1 MVQDFVKEW
10 KALGWYKANNPGK
23 NATNLK
29 EKIVEHITKKRIL
42 KKRSLIPDTY
52 LRTMAQ
58 DSSSYNPFQN
68 QYYFYC
74 KGEFL
79 QWAEDQFKTDLAA
92 GAKKSKPAVNDII
105 RLFSIAT
112 SETNRDL
119 VTNLGYGKAFKRS
132 DLDGSMSLFDSIM
145 TKFSIQFND
154 TSLTFVKPQRACYL
168 ATTQELNPNE
178 MERILIKR
186 NHEWMGSLYKK
197 TLGEYNKAF
206 KKWTKGTGGGSGSE
220 ENFQDWELRE
230 KTEEF
235 ANYSNSGSVDY
246 LAYMLMLDK
255 QAGYVI
261 NTINESA
268 PDGTVNEDGTM
279 TRNGKQP
286 NGTPK
291 KKRKTA
297 VDKVATAAKE
307 MQDDMKDILK
317 ETMSI
322 LAGVTGE
329 TDSNTASNFN
339 QAAALTLDT
348 EHKALD
354 GMAKCYQLIN
364 NLEAQI
370 EAINRKKTDASAT
383 DGGASKMEEKIG
395 MLEKALFATY
405 ARLAKFSE

>member
-1 MVQDFVKEW
+1 
-10 KALGWYKANNPGK
+10 
-23 NATNLK
+23 
-29 EKIVEHITKKRIL
+29 
-42 KKRSLIPDTY
+42 
-52 LRTMAQ
+52 
-58 DSSSYNPFQN
+58 
-68 QYYFYC
+68 
-74 KGEFL
+74 
-79 QWAEDQFKTDLAA
+79 
-92 GAKKSKPAVNDII
+92 
-105 RLFSIAT
+105 
-112 SETNRDL
+112 
-119 VTNLGYGKAFKRS
+119 
-132 DLDGSMSLFDSIM
+132 
-145 TKFSIQFND
+145 
-154 TSLTFVKPQRACYL
+154 
-168 ATTQELNPNE
+168 
-178 MERILIKR
+178 
-186 NHEWMGSLYKK
+186 
-197 TLGEYNKAF
+197 
-206 KKWTKGTGGGSGSE
+206 
-220 ENFQDWELRE
+220 
-230 KTEEF
+230 
-235 ANYSNSGSVDY
+235 
-246 LAYMLMLDK
+246 MLMLDK

-322 LAGVTGE
+322 LAGATPGE
-329 TDSNTASNFN
+329 TDSNTASNIN

-370 EAINRKKTDASAT
+370 EAINRKNTDASAT